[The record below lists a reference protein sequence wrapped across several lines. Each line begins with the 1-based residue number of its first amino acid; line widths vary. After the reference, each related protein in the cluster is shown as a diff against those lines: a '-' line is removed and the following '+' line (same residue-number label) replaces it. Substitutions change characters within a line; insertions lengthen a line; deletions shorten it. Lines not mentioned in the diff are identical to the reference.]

1 MKKIKVLIVD
11 DEENGAALIKS
22 YISAYDNRTELV
34 GVASNADEAHQMILK
49 SEPDLVFLDVNMPG
63 DSGVDLLNRFS
74 KKNFKVVFTT
84 AYEKH
89 AIDAFKHQALHYLL
103 KPVSMREFDEAIN
116 RVISVLDTKKEGFDD
131 KVKTTESAEAYIT
144 IPANN
149 GYKVISVNEIMR
161 CEADGAYTLIKLL
174 DGKKYQVSQN
184 LKSFEKQLIR
194 YDFLR
199 VHRSHLIAL
208 NQIDSYSRGN
218 TSVLVLKDGTTVDLS
233 SSKRQQLLDLLN
245 KTDD

>member
-1 MKKIKVLIVD
+1 MIKVLIVD
-11 DEENGAALIKS
+11 DEENGAALIES
-22 YISAYDNRTELV
+22 YLSAYNNKTVLV
-34 GVASNADEAHQMILK
+34 GIASNADEAHQMILK
-49 SEPDLVFLDVNMPG
+49 NEPDLVFLDVNMPG

-74 KKNFKVVFTT
+74 KKNFEVVFTT

-89 AIDAFKHQALHYLL
+89 AMDAFNHQALHYLL

-116 RVISVLDTKKEGFDD
+116 RVFSVLNAKQGSSDKKVQ
-131 KVKTTESAEAYIT
+131 KTESGEAYLT

-161 CEADGAYTLIKLL
+161 CEADGAYTSIKLL
-174 DGKKYQVSQN
+174 NGKKYQVSQN
-184 LKSFEKQLIR
+184 LKSFEKQLAR
-194 YDFLR
+194 HDFLR
-199 VHRSHLIAL
+199 VHRSHIIAL

-218 TSVLVLKDGTTVDLS
+218 TSVLILKDGTTVDLS

-245 KTDD
+245 KTED